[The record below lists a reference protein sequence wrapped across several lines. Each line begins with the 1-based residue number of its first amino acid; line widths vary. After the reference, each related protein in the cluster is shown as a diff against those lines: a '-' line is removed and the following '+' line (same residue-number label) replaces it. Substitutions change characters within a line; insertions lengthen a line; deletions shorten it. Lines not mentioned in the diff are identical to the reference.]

1 MYCRNCGKELTAS
14 PEICID
20 CGAKPR
26 AGTGFCPG
34 CGALT
39 TPLTE
44 ICTRCGVRLA
54 DATRGKTWKTKTAG
68 ILAIVA
74 GVVSATE
81 WIAVAV
87 LEILALG
94 WLPMGDLIGLG
105 GIVAAAFVIAIST
118 GIVAIVG
125 GVFAL
130 KRKRWRLALAGSI
143 CAIFSLM
150 FVPVLLNVPLAIAA
164 IVLVVLGRGEFEQ
177 SPRLR
182 GSCKSDLKG
191 L

>member
-1 MYCRNCGKELTAS
+1 M
-14 PEICID
+14 
-20 CGAKPR
+20 

-34 CGALT
+34 CGAPT

-74 GVVSATE
+74 GAVGVTV
-81 WIAVAV
+81 WVGVAV
-87 LEILALG
+87 LYILRWG
-94 WLPMGDLIGLG
+94 WLAMADLLGGLG
-105 GIVAAAFVIAIST
+105 GFLATVLAIVITIT
-118 GIVAIVG
+118 IVAIVG
-125 GVFAL
+125 GIFAL
-130 KRKRWRLALAGSI
+130 KRRRWRLALAGSI
-143 CAIFSLM
+143 CAVFSSPLI
-150 FVPVLLNVPLAIAA
+150 LLTVPLGIAA

>member
-1 MYCRNCGKELTAS
+1 MFCRNCGKELTAS
-14 PEICID
+14 PEICVN
-20 CGAKPR
+20 CGARPMT
-26 AGTGFCPG
+26 GTGFCPG
-34 CGALT
+34 CGAPT

-68 ILAIVA
+68 ILVIVA

>member
-1 MYCRNCGKELTAS
+1 MAGTSFCPR
-14 PEICID
+14 
-20 CGAKPR
+20 CGAP
-26 AGTGFCPG
+26 
-34 CGALT
+34 T

-44 ICTRCGVRLA
+44 ICTECRVRLA
-54 DATRGKTWKTKTAG
+54 EATRGKTWKTRTAG

-74 GVVSATE
+74 GVGGVTQ
-81 WIAVAV
+81 WVTIAVVAMRE
-87 LEILALG
+87 LL
-94 WLPMGDLIGLG
+94 GLG
-105 GIVAAAFVIAIST
+105 GIVAAVFAIAIAT

-150 FVPVLLNVPLAIAA
+150 FIPVLLNVPLAIAA

-182 GSCKSDLKG
+182 RSCESDLKE

>member
-1 MYCRNCGKELTAS
+1 M
-14 PEICID
+14 
-20 CGAKPR
+20 

-34 CGALT
+34 CGAPT
-39 TPLTE
+39 APLTE
-44 ICTRCGVRLA
+44 ICTRCGVRSA
-54 DATRGKTWKTKTAG
+54 DAARGKTWKTKTAG

-74 GVVSATE
+74 GALSAIE
-81 WIAVAV
+81 FVFVGV
-87 LEILALG
+87 LVIPKLG
-94 WLPMGDLIGLG
+94 WLEVMSVLSES
-105 GIVAAAFVIAIST
+105 GIVAVAFAVVMASA
-118 GIVAIVG
+118 IVAIVG